1 MLTLDAATAVV
12 GVLESTWLVE
22 IRGMWYLVVG
32 ILPRTESKI
41 NNLYYLIFRQVSCTP
56 ISLLP
61 FSIFIFA
68 ILIDLVS

>member
-41 NNLYYLIFRQVSCTP
+41 NIPYYLIFSTSILYAN
-56 ISLLP
+56 ISLAV
-61 FSIFIFA
+61 SNIYFA
-68 ILIDLVS
+68 ILIYLVS